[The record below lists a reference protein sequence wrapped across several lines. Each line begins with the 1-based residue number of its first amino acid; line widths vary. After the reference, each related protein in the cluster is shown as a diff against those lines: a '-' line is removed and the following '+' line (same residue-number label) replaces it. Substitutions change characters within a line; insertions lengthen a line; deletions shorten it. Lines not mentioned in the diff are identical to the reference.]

1 MLDIK
6 SEYRLTV
13 CVIVI
18 SVQVANSYAL
28 TIKMQPFTVNEDTN
42 SRGDIVLKAL
52 RYVFRMAI
60 DFASTNWNQN
70 RLSISELISLKRCLT
85 QKPFLYLSTVLPT
98 SSSMLPIVFSSL
110 QRLNVTK
117 HFARWRAAHRER
129 ACFDRNDESCL
140 RHAINTNILCAQ
152 SLTTIDWRMSI
163 DLLIDNAI
171 ARVVIT
177 RFPFSLTQTPALKM
191 ASLLFKGFKSGLN
204 IISQLMSMCQ
214 SSKSR
219 GVHIGNWIN
228 PLNGL
233 GMRAEPSKNIQF
245 HVRHRLKLFHW
256 FINSPIDIESA
267 EKRKEREREREE
279 APKKCATA
287 SCAAYKTFGHM
298 VLSSHKCDWRNS
310 TNQKQRRT
318 AIQMVKSHE
327 CSVVGRKVYPHI
339 EMQTSFRILAN
350 VFQCHV
356 FSDRNSSFI
365 RVPFFLS
372 IFNIRYTSTTW
383 FAT

>member
-42 SRGDIVLKAL
+42 GRGDIVLKAI

-85 QKPFLYLSTVLPT
+85 QKPLLYLSTVLPT

-177 RFPFSLTQTPALKM
+177 RFPF
-191 ASLLFKGFKSGLN
+191 
-204 IISQLMSMCQ
+204 
-214 SSKSR
+214 
-219 GVHIGNWIN
+219 
-228 PLNGL
+228 
-233 GMRAEPSKNIQF
+233 
-245 HVRHRLKLFHW
+245 
-256 FINSPIDIESA
+256 
-267 EKRKEREREREE
+267 
-279 APKKCATA
+279 
-287 SCAAYKTFGHM
+287 
-298 VLSSHKCDWRNS
+298 
-310 TNQKQRRT
+310 
-318 AIQMVKSHE
+318 
-327 CSVVGRKVYPHI
+327 
-339 EMQTSFRILAN
+339 
-350 VFQCHV
+350 
-356 FSDRNSSFI
+356 
-365 RVPFFLS
+365 
-372 IFNIRYTSTTW
+372 
-383 FAT
+383 